1 MLVLFRKIIC
11 VWTASMTV
19 WSFGSSH
26 STGHE
31 IKSGFTQD
39 DLRKFYN
46 RFGFEDYYEYFNCKS
61 AKTVKKLLKKWDGFD
76 TSNPNLSFPGIVAKL
91 KNTELKTFAKNGTG
105 IDYSYKMFL
114 KNKHK
119 FKNDDIILFELSP
132 VFRYESTNGD
142 HARLADIKSP
152 QQYNRYPS
160 PFIMNKFY
168 KFVVDE
174 IKEVAYTIDIYCET
188 SDQMPLDVYKSNNIS
203 LHLMCETHKIG
214 QYPGGHYHYD
224 AHKLFAEYLVKEVIK

>member
-1 MLVLFRKIIC
+1 
-11 VWTASMTV
+11 MTV
-19 WSFGSSH
+19 WSFGCSH
-26 STGHE
+26 AAGAE
-31 IKSGFTQD
+31 MQLGFTQN
-39 DLRKFYN
+39 DLSKFYN
-46 RFGFEDYYEYFNCKS
+46 RFGFKDYNEYFNCSS
-61 AKTVKKLLKKWDGFD
+61 AKTVKRLLKKWDFD
-76 TSNPNLSFPGIVAKL
+76 DIRDPNLSYPAIVAKL
-91 KNTELKTFAKNGTG
+91 KNTELKTFAENGTG

-119 FKNDDIILFELSP
+119 FKNSDIILFELPP
-132 VFRYESTNGD
+132 VFRYQSINDTSE
-142 HARLADIKSP
+142 RLVDIKSAW
-152 QQYNRYPS
+152 QYRRFPS
-160 PFIMNKFY
+160 PFILSQFY

>member
-1 MLVLFRKIIC
+1 
-11 VWTASMTV
+11 MTV
-19 WSFGSSH
+19 WAFGCSH
-26 STGHE
+26 SNGHE
-31 IKSGFTQD
+31 MVSGFTQD

-46 RFGFEDYYEYFNCKS
+46 LHGFKDCYDYFDYQSNYNDK
-61 AKTVKKLLKKWDGFD
+61 KIKKLWKKWHSNWVSND
-76 TSNPNLSFPGIVAKL
+76 TNLSYPGIVAKL

-114 KNKHK
+114 ENKHK
-119 FKNDDIILFELSP
+119 FKNSDIILFELSP
-132 VFRYESTNGD
+132 VFRYESTNGG

-174 IKEVAYTIDIYCET
+174 IKEVAYTIDIYC
-188 SDQMPLDVYKSNNIS
+188 SDQVAGQSHCRQMPLDVYKSNDIS
-203 LHLMCETHKIG
+203 LHQMCEMHEI
-214 QYPGGHYHYD
+214 QRYPGRHYHYD